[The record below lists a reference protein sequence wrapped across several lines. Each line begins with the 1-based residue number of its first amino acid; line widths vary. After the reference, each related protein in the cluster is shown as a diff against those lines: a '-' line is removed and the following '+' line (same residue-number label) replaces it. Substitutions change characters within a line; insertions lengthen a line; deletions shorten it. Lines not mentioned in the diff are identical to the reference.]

1 MGYLAK
7 FKYVLFLVFASN
19 LYGQDDSRFSI
30 EVGTELPFFVT
41 SGLVEIFNVNSGYVL
56 SPTGNIFVRPR
67 YYFDD
72 FALRAAIGLNYSGG
86 IFSEFGT
93 ESRSLVKIGDRLA
106 FDPFLSFGFAY
117 ARNYVEDVPDTYATF
132 KRADEAILHTHQIGL
147 KSTNQLR
154 TGSKGSF
161 FSLSSIVIELGARWE
176 DRLILIEE
184 KTMEEDRYHEWKT
197 HPRSRLRTNG
207 LDDDS
212 KDFRRIGWYGTV
224 GIEF

>member
-1 MGYLAK
+1 MHNKYTLLVLHIL
-7 FKYVLFLVFASN
+7 FKNLNPLSCLDCGTYPQDVVLK
-19 LYGQDDSRFSI
+19 
-30 EVGTELPFFVT
+30 
-41 SGLVEIFNVNSGYVL
+41 
-56 SPTGNIFVRPR
+56 
-67 YYFDD
+67 
-72 FALRAAIGLNYSGG
+72 LR
-86 IFSEFGT
+86 
-93 ESRSLVKIGDRLA
+93 
-106 FDPFLSFGFAY
+106 
-117 ARNYVEDVPDTYATF
+117 
-132 KRADEAILHTHQIGL
+132 
-147 KSTNQLR
+147 QLR